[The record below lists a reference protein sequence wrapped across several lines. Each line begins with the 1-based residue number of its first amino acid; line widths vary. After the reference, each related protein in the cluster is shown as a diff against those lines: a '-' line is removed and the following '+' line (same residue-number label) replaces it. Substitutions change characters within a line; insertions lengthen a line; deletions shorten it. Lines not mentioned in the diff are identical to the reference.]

1 MELIIK
7 SPEIKN
13 NDFIPVKFTCAG
25 VNVSPQL
32 KWTCTN
38 ETVKSFVIFF
48 EDLDDKNGNPVHW
61 ILFNI
66 PSFITQLHE
75 DITTVRN
82 VPDEVCFGTNDF
94 GKIGYTGPCNQSGVH
109 HFAFK
114 IFALDRGLPLVPG
127 STKYEILKAMEGH
140 IVGKGK
146 LIGKYGKSK

>member
-13 NDFIPVKFTCAG
+13 NDFIPVKYTCAG
-25 VNVSPQL
+25 ANISPQL
-32 KWTCTN
+32 KWTCDN
-38 ETVKSFVIFF
+38 EKVKSFVILL
-48 EDLDDKNGNPVHW
+48 EDLDDKNGTPIHW

-66 PSFITQLHE
+66 PSFIMQLQE

-82 VPDEVCFGTNDF
+82 VPDEVCIGTNDF

-127 STKYEILKAMEGH
+127 STKNEILKAMEGH

-146 LIGKYGKSK
+146 LVGKYKNSK